1 MNLAT
6 LRTLRAILEHKSFTA
21 AGEAV
26 GCSPSA
32 VSLQVKQLE
41 EFFGRPLFDRSTR
54 QVVPTPFALEVAG
67 AAADISRM
75 LDGLRLRASVSVA
88 GRITLG
94 VITSMQT
101 EILPRVIHGLRDAY
115 PALDIRV
122 PPLNDTH
129 ELLAELKAGRIDAAV
144 VVRPDQGGST
154 RLHWRDIYRQPYVM
168 LAPRGIEP
176 LAPRLLL
183 ERHPWVAYD
192 TSIDGGRVAA
202 RCIKRISPKARFAIE
217 LRSTDAIVAMI
228 ALGLGVTVVPR
239 PRRPLL
245 EGYGVREIPL
255 GRHAPSRRI
264 SLACRKADADNRNI
278 AAVGDALMSCVGAST
293 ATQ

>member
-1 MNLAT
+1 MNLAA
-6 LRTLRAILEHKSFTA
+6 LRTFRAILEHKSFTA

-54 QVVPTPFALEVAG
+54 HVVPTPFAREVAS

-75 LDGLRLRASVSVA
+75 LDGLRVRAPVA
-88 GRITLG
+88 VTGKITLG

-101 EILPRVIHGLRDAY
+101 EILPRVIHDLRSAY

-122 PPLNDTH
+122 PPLNDTA

-144 VVRPDQGGST
+144 VVRPDNGGSS

-168 LAPRGIEP
+168 LAPRDTEP
-176 LAPRLLL
+176 LAPHALL
-183 ERHPWVAYD
+183 ERYPWVAYD

-202 RCIKRISPKARFAIE
+202 RHVRRISAKARFAIE

-255 GRHAPSRRI
+255 GRQAPSRRI

-278 AAVGDALMSCVGAST
+278 AAVGAALLSCAGTSA
-293 ATQ
+293 ATD